1 MLAATDAIPCATFYC
16 DGAMVKTAFL
26 SLSTAAWFSDDAQE
40 LNKNPTQTTTT
51 TTTKTKNKTK
61 KPQTNPT
68 TTKRNPQNNKKDSI
82 VPRKLDIRVLNDTKL
97 LWKLMASFCE

>member
-1 MLAATDAIPCATFYC
+1 MLAATDAIPYATFYC

-51 TTTKTKNKTK
+51 MENKTN

-68 TTKRNPQNNKKDSI
+68 TTTTKRNPQNKK
-82 VPRKLDIRVLNDTKL
+82 
-97 LWKLMASFCE
+97 